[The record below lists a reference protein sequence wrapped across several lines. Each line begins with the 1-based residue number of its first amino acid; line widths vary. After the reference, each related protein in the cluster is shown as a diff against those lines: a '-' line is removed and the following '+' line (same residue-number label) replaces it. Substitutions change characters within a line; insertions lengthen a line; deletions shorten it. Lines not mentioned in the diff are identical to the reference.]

1 MGEGLL
7 QCILEP
13 LSGSLHSGC
22 PVQGS
27 MWQDR
32 LVAKLLQERQKG
44 PASPWY
50 PYLQVR
56 P

>member
-1 MGEGLL
+1 MLAL
-7 QCILEP
+7 
-13 LSGSLHSGC
+13 LSGIPHCGC

-50 PYLQVR
+50 PYLQVG